1 MTTAQTVSHI
11 SDHTDQSAESSIKPL
26 HLLPALTARGVAVGL
41 WWFGAILGMSLGK
54 VAFTFW
60 GFEAVG
66 TTLHWLAGGLFLV
79 GVLAFVFTWG
89 LTYFIDKL
97 GKLNTLTLRQDIWH
111 NLPIFSPTTVH
122 ATLTSPEPLP
132 SWLGLT
138 ITADYPAWVVF
149 LDLPYEVP
157 SHLLTQMHETDEE
170 MVGIDITYTLIAQ
183 MRGDY
188 DFSCLFLRASGFL
201 GLWYRTFVIQDP
213 TAKPVRVL
221 ANFRQLE
228 TNPLHAIAN
237 KTAPNGQILERLRG
251 AGQDFHQIRS
261 YSEGDSLRQ
270 VDWRATA
277 RQRRLMSKE
286 YQNEK
291 EQTIFFLLDSS
302 QNLRHQRLLE
312 IDGTQTLVGH
322 LDTVLNAMLRLAIIA
337 TQQGDATG
345 FVSFSGKHDVI
356 APPKKGST
364 ALNYL
369 LNQSAT
375 IATSL
380 KMPDYIGVAKTAL
393 SLLKKRSLVVLITS
407 TRTENLDELL
417 TAVELLRGKH
427 LVVVANLYEQDL
439 VTQLTH
445 APALPTT
452 AQTQQVIY
460 HHLDTQRRLM
470 SRLSTLTQVTVI
482 HCSPDKLAHRLTEGY
497 LKIKRRGGW

>member
-1 MTTAQTVSHI
+1 MTTQTANHI
-11 SDHTDQSAESSIKPL
+11 SDQPTKSSIVSL
-26 HLLPALTARGVAVGL
+26 HHLPALTTRGITVGL
-41 WWFGAILGMSLGK
+41 WWFWAILTASLGK
-54 VAFTFW
+54 VLA
-60 GFEAVG
+60 GFFGKVAISQI
-66 TTLHWLAGGLFLV
+66 LHYVAGGLFWL
-79 GVLAFVFTWG
+79 GVTVFVITWFLALGIAKW
-89 LTYFIDKL
+89 
-97 GKLNTLTLRQDIWH
+97 GKLKTLTLRQDIWH
-111 NLPIFSPTTVH
+111 NLPVFSPTTVH
-122 ATLTSPEPLP
+122 ATLTSPKPLP
-132 SWLGLT
+132 SWLSLT
-138 ITADYPAWVVF
+138 VTNNYSADVVF
-149 LDLPYEVP
+149 LDLPYQVP
-157 SHLLTQMHETDEE
+157 SELLQQLSETDDET
-170 MVGIDITYTLIAQ
+170 VSIDITYTLIAQ

-201 GLWYRTFVIQDP
+201 GLWYRTFFIQDH

-228 TNPLHAIAN
+228 VSPLHAIAN

-270 VDWRATA
+270 VDWRATS

-291 EQTIFFLLDSS
+291 EQTVFFLLDSS

-312 IDGTQTLVGH
+312 INGTQTLVGH

-345 FVSFSGKHDVI
+345 FVSFSGQNDVI
-356 APPKKGST
+356 APPKKGAT
-364 ALNYL
+364 VLNYL

-380 KMPDYIGVAKTAL
+380 KMPDYIGVAKMAL

-439 VTQLTH
+439 VAQLSH